1 MCTDRRSGQPILEE
15 VRRHGLWS
23 LTWAS
28 TRGLFDQSTAFGRL
42 AFVHVVMMAGD
53 TMVTISLA
61 GSLFFS
67 VTPTEAKGKVLAY
80 LLLTIAPFAVV
91 SPLLGP
97 LIDRSSNG
105 RRFIVALSALAR
117 VVLCYFMSR
126 SLKSF
131 LLFPEA
137 FLVLVF
143 SKLYVVTRGALVP
156 EMVRADWSTE
166 SRDPSGWS
174 SHDLESER
182 GFAGFNAQLTLL
194 GTVVGI
200 IGGFIGVGIL
210 KSIGATSVLI
220 TASLI
225 FIVGT
230 VAGLRLRR
238 GVRGELSNT
247 IEATPLEKDLNVL
260 RPHGDVE
267 VRYGLIATSTVRFA
281 VGFETF
287 LLAFV
292 LRREN
297 ASVGLFAAALI
308 LSALGAL
315 GGLGLVTRV
324 RSRLAEST
332 MLSIAL
338 LGVGIGTLLA
348 ARFASNYS
356 QVALSAWLGAA
367 AAIAQPSFDAITQR
381 DVPESAQGRTFAR
394 FAVRQQLL
402 WVIGAT
408 IPVAIAMSFAT
419 GDVIVATLVL
429 IVGVFYV
436 VGRRSAT

>member
-1 MCTDRRSGQPILEE
+1 MVSIAPRILNV

-28 TRGLFDQSTAFGRL
+28 TRDLFDQSTAFGRL
-42 AFVHVVMMAGD
+42 AFVHVAMMAGD

-105 RRFIVALSALAR
+105 RRFIVAFSALSR
-117 VVLCYFMSR
+117 VVLCYLMSR
-126 SLKSF
+126 SLKSL

-137 FLVLVF
+137 FLVLVS

-156 EMVRADWSTE
+156 EMVRADRHIET
-166 SRDPSGWS
+166 RDRSGWS
-174 SHDLESER
+174 AHDSESEP

-200 IGGFIGVGIL
+200 VGGFIGVGIL
-210 KSIGATSVLI
+210 KGIGAPSVLI
-220 TASLI
+220 TASII
-225 FIVGT
+225 FLVAT

-238 GVRGELSNT
+238 GVRGDLST
-247 IEATPLEKDLNVL
+247 SVDASPLERDLNAL

-267 VRYGLIATSTVRFA
+267 VSWGLVATSIVRFA

-308 LSALGAL
+308 LSAVGAL
-315 GGLGLVTRV
+315 AGLGVVTRV
-324 RSRLAEST
+324 RNRLAEST

-338 LGVGIGTLLA
+338 LGIGVGTLIA

-367 AAIAQPSFDAITQR
+367 AAIAQPSFDAITQKN
-381 DVPESAQGRTFAR
+381 VPESAQGRTFAR

-402 WVIGAT
+402 WVFGAI

-419 GDVIVATLVL
+419 GDLAVAILTLTAGL
-429 IVGVFYV
+429 TYAL
-436 VGRRSAT
+436 GRKYAH